1 MIEGKV
7 KNGGLG
13 HKTELWFSLKQFP
26 GVAFEGGFRC
36 GDYQSSPALLTVGSS
51 LSKVLFSCLIWLHL
65 N

>member
-7 KNGGLG
+7 KNGGSG

-36 GDYQSSPALLTVGSS
+36 GDYQSSPALLTVGSF
-51 LSKVLFSCLIWLHL
+51 KGPLFLPHL
-65 N
+65 AAS